1 MTRKQFIKAVG
12 REPEKDDLER
22 ANCRRAGEPGH
33 QTCGICEHGKPVF
46 EGFNDLIDDKVTGE
60 EPWMLSGICYAAVGA
75 RPDGAILIE
84 VCGKVLDMG

>member
-46 EGFNDLIDDKVTGE
+46 ECWDICMRKPFDKIKRIT
-60 EPWMLSGICYAAVGA
+60 
-75 RPDGAILIE
+75 DGKAH
-84 VCGKVLDMG
+84 